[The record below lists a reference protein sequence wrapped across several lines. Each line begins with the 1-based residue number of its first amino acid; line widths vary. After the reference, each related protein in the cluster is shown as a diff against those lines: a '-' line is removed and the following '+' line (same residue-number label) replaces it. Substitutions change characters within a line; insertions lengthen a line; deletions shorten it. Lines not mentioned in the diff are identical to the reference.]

1 MRLGCR
7 CAASAFPDRFASAI
21 VLYQQAVSHVWYFA
35 YGSNM
40 QTATLCGRRRVAYRQ
55 AVPVRVPG
63 WRLVLDKPPLIAL
76 AHSFA
81 NIVPEAGAEVL
92 GVCYELTVEDHDHVE
107 LTEGVRIGNYASVEV
122 QAWSLATPQGPA
134 FSARSL
140 SSAKRDDRLKP
151 STRYMQLLI
160 EGALEHGLPDDY
172 ITALRA
178 IPAEPEKAAARAAR
192 GMIDAAMRMAR
203 PR

>member
-1 MRLGCR
+1 M
-7 CAASAFPDRFASAI
+7 
-21 VLYQQAVSHVWYFA
+21 LYQRVVSHVWYFA

-55 AVPVRVPG
+55 AVPVRVPD
-63 WRLVLDKPPLIAL
+63 WRLVLDKPPLISL

-81 NIVPEAGAEVL
+81 NIVPEPGAEVL
-92 GVCYELTVEDHDHVE
+92 GVCYELTIEDHDHVE
-107 LTEGVRIGNYASVEV
+107 LTEGVRIGNYDSVEV
-122 QAWSLATPQGPA
+122 HAWPLAEASDAPLR
-134 FSARSL
+134 ARSL

-160 EGALEHGLPDDY
+160 EGALEHGLPEHY

-178 IPAEPEKAAARAAR
+178 MPAEPEKAAARAAR
-192 GMIDAAMRMAR
+192 GMIDAAMRLAR
-203 PR
+203 PRS

>member
-1 MRLGCR
+1 M
-7 CAASAFPDRFASAI
+7 
-21 VLYQQAVSHVWYFA
+21 LYQQTVSHVWYFA

-40 QTATLCGRRRVAYRQ
+40 QTATLCGRRRVAYRR

-63 WRLVLDKPPLIAL
+63 WRLVLDKPPLISL

-81 NIVPEAGAEVL
+81 NIVREDGAEVL
-92 GVCYELTVEDHDHVE
+92 GVCYELTSEDHEHVE

-122 QAWSLATPQGPA
+122 QARLLAEPDAAPLQ
-134 FSARSL
+134 ARSL
-140 SSAKRDDRLKP
+140 SSAKRDDRLRP

-172 ITALRA
+172 IAALRA

-192 GMIDAAMRMAR
+192 GMIDAAMRLAR
-203 PR
+203 PRP